1 MAVQVGPLMSQSTES
16 SRVTF
21 LTFSLHSRNIALI
34 VAQHQCG
41 LNPPE
46 SPDPLCDKKD
56 KDGDS
61 AEGFAPGRR
70 VRVPAGVGARQGQ
83 MLSLLIQNLNYF
95 DQLQFSRKPKVF

>member
-70 VRVPAGVGARQGQ
+70 VRVPAGVRSGRCQARANVE
-83 MLSLLIQNLNYF
+83 SF
-95 DQLQFSRKPKVF
+95 DPKPKLF